1 MSKPVPGWRST
12 VVQVFLLLVCSSLAG
27 LAVNHQLVL
36 DAFAGRL
43 TAAVEPVSS
52 DGDLSNFPIPALMAD
67 LDELTEQGAL
77 LIDARPQD
85 LYALGHIAGAV
96 SLPMLDLEEVYPDFR
111 ASVPLGRKVITYC
124 SGYGCQDSFDLA
136 MHLILDG
143 YQSVYIYEGG
153 FPEWQ
158 AAGRPV
164 EGEGL

>member
-1 MSKPVPGWRST
+1 MSKSVSGWQST
-12 VVQVFLLLVCSSLAG
+12 IVQASLLLICSCLAG
-27 LAVNHQLVL
+27 LAVNHQLVF

-43 TAAVEPVSS
+43 TTAVEPVTPS
-52 DGDLSNFPIPALMAD
+52 GDLNKFPIPVLMAD

-77 LIDARPQD
+77 LIDARPQAI
-85 LYALGHIAGAV
+85 YALGHFAGAV
-96 SLPMLDLEEVYPDFR
+96 SLPMFDLEEDYPDFR
-111 ASVPLGRKVITYC
+111 ASVPLDRKLIAYC

-164 EGEGL
+164 EGEEP